1 MAPLPTRPDGTRCD
15 CLGDMPPTRSS
26 SLARLPSFDEDDNL
40 TAIVEATRGS
50 RNKFKFDEK
59 HGVFRLD
66 GVLPAGAS
74 FPFDF
79 GFVPSTKADD
89 GDPIDVLILM
99 DEPAFVGAVVP
110 ARLVGAIQAEQ
121 SEAGETVRN
130 DRLIS
135 IACTSHTYRGVDKLE
150 DLPPNLM
157 EEIEH
162 FWISYNEIKGK
173 TFTPIGRVGAR
184 GAKALVRRSAVQ
196 SR

>member
-1 MAPLPTRPDGTRCD
+1 MPTARSGPLTRLRAFDDDG
-15 CLGDMPPTRSS
+15 
-26 SLARLPSFDEDDNL
+26 NVQ
-40 TAIVEATRGS
+40 AIVEATRGS
-50 RNKFKFDEK
+50 RNKFKYEPDSRIFS
-59 HGVFRLD
+59 LD

-79 GFVPSTKADD
+79 GFVPSTKGED
-89 GDPIDVLILM
+89 GDPIDILILM

-121 SEAGETVRN
+121 TEDGETVRN

-135 IACTSHTYRGVDKLE
+135 IASQSHAYRGIDTI
-150 DLPPNLM
+150 DALPPNLVD
-157 EEIEH
+157 EIEH

-173 TFTPIGRVGAR
+173 TFKPIGRVGPR
-184 GAKALVRRSAVQ
+184 GAKHLINEA